1 MDIPGIDIYV
11 RFCET
16 DAAGHVNN
24 ISYFIYIEEARTKFI
39 QAIGFG
45 REERENLDFIIA
57 TAQCDFVSQ
66 AYAHQ
71 TLKVATNV
79 SRIGEKS
86 FTLQHTIKAADTGAM
101 VATGSAVIVCF
112 NFQNQQSV
120 TIPLQLRSAL
130 EQHLVPV

>member
-1 MDIPGIDIYV
+1 MDIPEIDIYV

-45 REERENLDFIIA
+45 REERENLGFIIA
-57 TAQCDFVSQ
+57 SAKCDFIAQ
-66 AYAHQ
+66 AYAYQ
-71 TLKVATNV
+71 TLKVATHV

-86 FTLQHTIKAADTGAM
+86 FTLRHTIKAADTGAM
-101 VATGSAVIVCF
+101 VATGSAVIACF
-112 NFQNQQSV
+112 NFQNQRSV

-130 EQHLVPV
+130 EQYLVPV

>member
-1 MDIPGIDIYV
+1 MDIPEIDIYV

-45 REERENLDFIIA
+45 REERENLGFIIA
-57 TAQCDFVSQ
+57 SAKCDFAAQ
-66 AYAHQ
+66 AYAYQ
-71 TLKVATNV
+71 TLKVATHV

-86 FTLQHTIKAADTGAM
+86 FTLQHTIKAADTGAV

-130 EQHLVPV
+130 EQYLVPV

>member
-1 MDIPGIDIYV
+1 MDIPEIDIYV

-57 TAQCDFVSQ
+57 TAQCDFVAQ
-66 AYAHQ
+66 AYAYQ

-79 SRIGEKS
+79 SRMGEKS
-86 FTLQHTIKAADTGAM
+86 FTLQHTIKAADTGVI
-101 VATGSAVIVCF
+101 VATGSAVIVCY

-130 EQHLVPV
+130 EQYLVPV